1 MRIRSCYDLAMR
13 PSLTPF
19 LATLLFLVTS
29 SAPAAEKAHDWQ
41 TGKVLDT
48 ERSSYYAGTIGSSN
62 TTGNAQVY
70 NGGYGTYQGQTMAS
84 HRAVYRGYETFVI
97 DADMHVYVAQHRLR
111 SRRSKAAMLTVN
123 GPVKFAVEK
132 RKLFVIDDEGK
143 EYELAIVKR
152 VLKQEQAK

>member
-1 MRIRSCYDLAMR
+1 MR
-13 PSLTPF
+13 PFLTSF
-19 LATLLFLVTS
+19 LALLALA
-29 SAPAAEKAHDWQ
+29 APTIAAEKVREWQ

-48 ERSSYYAGTIGSSN
+48 ERSRYYAGTVSSGQTN
-62 TTGNAQVY
+62 GNGQVY
-70 NGGYGTYQGQTMAS
+70 NGGYGAYQGQTVAS
-84 HRAVYRGYETFVI
+84 HHAIYRGYETIVI
-97 DADMHVYVAQHRLR
+97 DADTHVYVVQQRLK

-143 EYELAIVKR
+143 ENELAIVKR